1 VPLFHYRGIRAVT
14 QHQLSGASI
23 LLPKATARF
32 SYERKDKTLQDV
44 WDGVST
50 QKTDVVPGGV
60 VVSLL
65 AIGHKMGSDP
75 AGDDGFLRAIKSVA
89 RFVSERK

>member
-1 VPLFHYRGIRAVT
+1 
-14 QHQLSGASI
+14 
-23 LLPKATARF
+23 
-32 SYERKDKTLQDV
+32 
-44 WDGVST
+44 
-50 QKTDVVPGGV
+50 

-89 RFVSERK
+89 RVVSERK